1 MRRAPSRQISS
12 SVDAGSPRVDSSVT
26 TLNIGVPSS
35 PARQRQRLLVK
46 VNEEGTPRHRTGDRP
61 TTSGHTSHSDDAKA
75 SQLESVGAM
84 GLRLTRQQLNSR
96 LVAGVNYASA
106 LRWALLTAR
115 SEGLL
120 HC

>member
-1 MRRAPSRQISS
+1 
-12 SVDAGSPRVDSSVT
+12 
-26 TLNIGVPSS
+26 
-35 PARQRQRLLVK
+35 
-46 VNEEGTPRHRTGDRP
+46 
-61 TTSGHTSHSDDAKA
+61 
-75 SQLESVGAM
+75 M